1 MQEGR
6 ERQINVRNAIR
17 SVVEE
22 HARQKAYKREDPEKL
37 RIVALNLTSWAR
49 DLALAAGSSDAD
61 AVSSSFAANRKSR
74 EFYLLKMTR
83 GKQNT
88 SGSIP
93 GFMQPL
99 HPGSPPK
106 AVASAL
112 SAPRQQQ
119 RLDANTSAQIR
130 FRQHR
135 RLSSLSTPNAEDK
148 ETTEPVKDQN
158 QAQKGESLA
167 HRAAGFLVDGEKVD
181 ASGVLAG
188 MGVLAKEPAAV
199 AT

>member
-17 SVVEE
+17 AVVEE
-22 HARQKAYKREDPEKL
+22 HARQKAFKREDPEKL

-61 AVSSSFAANRKSR
+61 AVSSSFAADRKSR

-83 GKQNT
+83 NKQNT

-99 HPGSPPK
+99 HTGSPPK
-106 AVASAL
+106 TIVSAL

-130 FRQHR
+130 FRQQKL
-135 RLSSLSTPNAEDK
+135 LSSSNVEEK
-148 ETTEPVKDQN
+148 ESTEPVRDQSSVT
-158 QAQKGESLA
+158 KGESLA
-167 HRAAGFLVDGEKVD
+167 HRAAGFLVNGEKVD

-188 MGVLAKEPAAV
+188 MGVLAKEPATV
-199 AT
+199 VT